1 MAKNKVKY
9 VCEECGYESVKWLG
23 KCPNCEN
30 WNTFKEE
37 NELSFSKSNNKV
49 KNINA
54 VKLDEIETISD
65 YRYTTT
71 LREFDRVLGGGL
83 VKGEVVLLT
92 GSPGIGKSTLL
103 LQSSKEYCKYGKIL
117 YLSGEESVNQIK
129 FRANRLN
136 INENNLYLLNET
148 EVESIL
154 EFIKKERPKVVII
167 DSIQTI
173 YSNSVDSIPGT
184 ITQIRECTLKIVEIA
199 KKMEISFFIVGHVTK
214 DGKVAG
220 PKLLEHMVDAVL
232 NFEGEEGNYYRI
244 LRGIKNRFG
253 STNEIG
259 IFNME
264 EDGISEIN
272 NPSEF
277 FLSERDEK
285 NIGSIVVP
293 ILEGSKIFLLEV
305 QSLLINSE
313 FGIPRRIVQGFDKN
327 RVQIL
332 SAVIE
337 KKLSLNLAN
346 KDIFI
351 NIPGG
356 ISIKDTSAD
365 LAVVMSI
372 FSAFKD
378 IEISQKIAAVGELGL
393 RGEIRK
399 VSFIEKRLV
408 ELYKLG
414 FKGVYVPESNR
425 KDLENKD
432 IKLKIIYLKN
442 LNDLLERMR

>member
-1 MAKNKVKY
+1 
-9 VCEECGYESVKWLG
+9 
-23 KCPNCEN
+23 
-30 WNTFKEE
+30 
-37 NELSFSKSNNKV
+37 
-49 KNINA
+49 
-54 VKLDEIETISD
+54 
-65 YRYTTT
+65 
-71 LREFDRVLGGGL
+71 
-83 VKGEVVLLT
+83 
-92 GSPGIGKSTLL
+92 
-103 LQSSKEYCKYGKIL
+103 
-117 YLSGEESVNQIK
+117 
-129 FRANRLN
+129 
-136 INENNLYLLNET
+136 
-148 EVESIL
+148 
-154 EFIKKERPKVVII
+154 VII

-313 FGIPRRIVQGFDKN
+313 FGIPRRFVQGFDKN